1 MAEKSGCPVGQVK
14 VKGKC
19 VDTSYLKG
27 RPAGTIALSEDESDV
42 LFTNLY
48 FLTRNGKTKLDRYPH
63 DDSIATGLHHGKTE
77 LQLLDDIKKKVDK
90 IRP

>member
-14 VKGKC
+14 IKGEC

-27 RPAGTIALSEDESDV
+27 RPAGTITLSGDESDV

-48 FLTRNGKTKLDRYPH
+48 FLTRNGKTRLDRYPQ
-63 DDSIATGLHHGKTE
+63 DDSVATGLHHGKTE